1 MAKKADAAHG
11 FNGEK
16 LYQQRARIVLPML
29 VRQAWSGQPVR
40 YEMLATEAGMSN
52 PRNLN
57 YPLGCIG
64 ERLDAL
70 ADEWDDEIPHIQ
82 SLVVGKGTGL
92 PGDGFDGFLRRQ
104 GYGWEKG
111 NKTERRAV
119 IQEYWTKVYEYPYWA
134 DVLEEL
140 DLEPAPVPAA
150 DEIEAARRFGGGE
163 GEEHRA
169 LKAFLC
175 HNPHLVGLRAGSPA
189 GEPEICLPSGDS
201 VDVVFESARYI
212 HAVEVK
218 PANAP
223 VADVTRGLF
232 QCVKY
237 RAVIRANLRHASD
250 RRRVSAVLAL
260 GGVFPEK
267 LTSLRNSLNVE
278 VRDRLAEHME

>member
-1 MAKKADAAHG
+1 MAKKTDTVHG
-11 FNGEK
+11 FDGDK
-16 LYQQRARIVLPML
+16 LYQQRARVVLPML

-40 YEMLATEAGMSN
+40 YEMLAAEAGIPN

-82 SLVVGKGTGL
+82 SLVAGKATRL

-104 GYGWEKG
+104 GYDWDEGD
-111 NKTERRAV
+111 KTERRAV

-140 DLEPAPVPAA
+140 NLEPAPVPAA

-175 HNPHLVGLRAGSPA
+175 DNPHLVGLRPGSPA
-189 GEPEICLPSGDS
+189 GKSEICLPSGDS

-223 VADVTRGLF
+223 ISDVTRGLF

-260 GGVFPEK
+260 GGTFPEK
-267 LTSLRNSLNVE
+267 LTSLRNSLNVDVYE
-278 VRDRLAEHME
+278 CLTDCMA